1 MNTLR
6 LNLTIDVDG
15 NAAGDVVDDL
25 AIDADAGMLDQA
37 ALNLLR
43 EHLRRMGDAR
53 DWRLVAFRI
62 DVQEGES

>member
-6 LNLTIDVDG
+6 LNLTIYVDG
-15 NAAGDVVDDL
+15 NSAGDVVDDL
-25 AIDADAGMLDQA
+25 AIAADAGMLDQA

-53 DWRLVAFRI
+53 DWRLVAVRI